1 MAGWKE
7 KKQMD
12 GWLDRYKLIYG
23 CLGLD
28 GYKKIKNQ
36 MNGWIEKE
44 MMVGGYI
51 FFNGWMDKSQMKKI
65 DAQYD
70 GYIIFNGW
78 IEKK

>member
-28 GYKKIKNQ
+28 GYTQFKNQ
-36 MNGWIEKE
+36 MNGWIEKK
-44 MMVGGYI
+44 MMVGQKKLV
-51 FFNGWMDKSQMKKI
+51 NSWKDKKKI
-65 DAQYD
+65 KQMDDRKY
-70 GYIIFNGW
+70 
-78 IEKK
+78 